1 MRKKLLLLG
10 IAALLGTV
18 FSFARATQDQ
28 EVKRLDGSTIKASEI
43 DGTVE
48 KLMKAAEVPGLGLAL
63 FNGGKVAYLKAYG
76 VRDKEKNLPLTPD
89 SVMSG
94 ASFTKVAF
102 GYLVLQLADQH
113 LLDLDRPVCEYLPK
127 PLPEYPNY
135 ADLAGDSRYKR
146 ITARM
151 LLSHTSGFA
160 NWRWLEDDRKLKIHF
175 EPGSRYAYSGEGID
189 LLQLVVETI
198 TNQPLQKLMQERVF
212 QPLGMARSSMIW
224 EQSFEENYANG
235 YDEYGRSLGAQKRPK
250 ADAAGSLLTTPHDFA
265 LFLQAVMAGKGLS
278 KQMHEQMLAP
288 QIQISSKHEFPTLE
302 NETTEL
308 NKSIRLSYGLAWG
321 LYWTPFGE
329 AFFKEGHDDSWR
341 NYTVCFDKSGTGI
354 LIMTNSGNG
363 EGIYKPLLEALLRDT
378 FTPIEWEGFTPYNE
392 LPPRPALKQHTQV
405 PLDPGIFQKYLGRYG
420 NPPNLILVVRREGDH
435 LSVQENEEPKEEVF
449 PESEKDFFS
458 KVADDV
464 FTFEMD
470 NQGHVTKMV
479 LHTGGEDIPLNRI
492 D

>member
-160 NWRWLEDDRKLKIHF
+160 NWRWLAICLFGRGNRFAATRGRDDHQSAPGKINAGARLSAVGN
-175 EPGSRYAYSGEGID
+175 GSQQHD
-189 LLQLVVETI
+189 
-198 TNQPLQKLMQERVF
+198 
-212 QPLGMARSSMIW
+212 
-224 EQSFEENYANG
+224 
-235 YDEYGRSLGAQKRPK
+235 LGA
-250 ADAAGSLLTTPHDFA
+250 
-265 LFLQAVMAGKGLS
+265 
-278 KQMHEQMLAP
+278 
-288 QIQISSKHEFPTLE
+288 EF
-302 NETTEL
+302 
-308 NKSIRLSYGLAWG
+308 
-321 LYWTPFGE
+321 
-329 AFFKEGHDDSWR
+329 
-341 NYTVCFDKSGTGI
+341 
-354 LIMTNSGNG
+354 
-363 EGIYKPLLEALLRDT
+363 
-378 FTPIEWEGFTPYNE
+378 
-392 LPPRPALKQHTQV
+392 
-405 PLDPGIFQKYLGRYG
+405 
-420 NPPNLILVVRREGDH
+420 
-435 LSVQENEEPKEEVF
+435 
-449 PESEKDFFS
+449 
-458 KVADDV
+458 
-464 FTFEMD
+464 
-470 NQGHVTKMV
+470 
-479 LHTGGEDIPLNRI
+479 
-492 D
+492 